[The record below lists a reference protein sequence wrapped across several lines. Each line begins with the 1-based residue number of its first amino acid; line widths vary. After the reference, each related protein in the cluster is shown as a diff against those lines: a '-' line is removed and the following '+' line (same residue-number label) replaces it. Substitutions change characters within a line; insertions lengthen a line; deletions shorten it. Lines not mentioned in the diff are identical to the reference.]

1 MLTPHIPVTPKS
13 ATPATLQPDTAKKL
27 KLPAPAKLNLMLHIV
42 GQRADGYHLL
52 QTQFQFLDF
61 ADQLSF
67 QLTGTPGAEP
77 QLSLSP
83 AIAGVDQEDNLIIKA
98 GRLLLAHVKAKGQTV
113 CLSDVAIQLEK
124 NIPMGGGLGG
134 GSSDAATTLLGLN
147 HLWQLGC
154 SLDELAELGLTLGA
168 DVPVF
173 VRGFAAW
180 AEGVGEK
187 LTPIAPKEACY
198 LVICPDCHIST
209 QEIFSH
215 PELTRDTEIMT
226 ITRALDQGGHNDC
239 EAIAK
244 ATYKEVTEALDWL
257 SPYGKAQMTG
267 TGACVFAGFN
277 DEKSAQ
283 AALQAL
289 PENWLGFVAW
299 GKNQSPL
306 HKALA
311 I

>member
-1 MLTPHIPVTPKS
+1 M
-13 ATPATLQPDTAKKL
+13 L

-42 GQRADGYHLL
+42 GQRPDGYHLL

-61 ADQLSF
+61 CDQLSF
-67 QLTGTPGAEP
+67 QMGNTTSTTP
-77 QLSLSP
+77 QLTLSSQ
-83 AIAGVDQEDNLIIKA
+83 IAGVDQADNLIIKA
-98 GRLLLAHVKAKGQTV
+98 GKQLLAYHLEKLARDPKKNRAPKKNIEIDKP
-113 CLSDVAIQLEK
+113 SNIQLADIEITLEK

-134 GSSDAATTLLGLN
+134 GSSDAATALLGLN
-147 HLWQLGC
+147 YLWQLGC
-154 SLDELAELGLTLGA
+154 TLDELADLGLKLGA

-173 VRGFAAW
+173 IRGFAAW
-180 AEGVGEK
+180 AEGIGEK
-187 LTPIAPKEACY
+187 LTPIEPVEHCY
-198 LVICPDCHIST
+198 LVIFPDCHIKT

-239 EAIAK
+239 EPIAK
-244 ATYKEVTEALDWL
+244 VAYKEVAEAIDWL
-257 SPYGKAQMTG
+257 NQYGKAQMTG
-267 TGACVFAGFN
+267 TGACVFTGFN
-277 DEKSAQ
+277 DEKSAR
-283 AALQAL
+283 AALEAL

-299 GKNQSPL
+299 GKNISPL